1 MQRWETADLLQDIG
15 RGVEEHPT
23 LTIGADGDGRL
34 GACLEAWVAN
44 AHTVAVGAVAVP
56 LRKATASGRAQDMDF
71 HGTGFTS
78 VFKNVFG
85 EPTRQAH
92 PAGWLRSKVCNQ
104 RLEMYIV
111 ISKPRRMSIAAGF
124 SHVIRLL
131 LQVTPANCGQR
142 TGSASVSTSASIGA
156 AVCLQHRQIMDSHLM
171 IFMSLCRAF
180 ASAKRLRLA

>member
-1 MQRWETADLLQDIG
+1 
-15 RGVEEHPT
+15 
-23 LTIGADGDGRL
+23 
-34 GACLEAWVAN
+34 
-44 AHTVAVGAVAVP
+44 
-56 LRKATASGRAQDMDF
+56 MDF
-71 HGTGFTS
+71 HGMGFTS

-92 PAGWLRSKVCNQ
+92 PAGWLRSTICNQ

-124 SHVIRLL
+124 SHVIWLL

-171 IFMSLCRAF
+171 IFMSLGRAF